1 MNFHKPDMEKQSKH
15 ASIFLDIAKSIRS
28 GKLRAGEKT
37 PSEND
42 IIAAYGVSNTT
53 ARKALSELERA
64 GLAKRVRGKG
74 TVVTAGGKTLTREIG
89 SFDAF
94 KGSFSENLV
103 REGFIP
109 KVEIVESGVVSDF
122 CGAAIGGNFYEI
134 KGKIFKIRMLRYG
147 GALLLKDETRYLNLD
162 LCDGIQ
168 KLGDFDP
175 ARINARIAIRHKDRK
190 GCAGVFGR
198 RRLQVEIFSQKT
210 EVPDFFG
217 GGVPYEKRRS
227 CGNGKLVL
235 QRRKIQIFNRNPRLK
250 RRIL

>member
-1 MNFHKPDMEKQSKH
+1 MTFHKPDMEKQSKH

-175 ARINARIAIRHKDRK
+175 LALTLESQFGIRIEKVARAFSVVDACKSKYFPKKQKSLIFLEGACLTKNGEVVEMESSYYNAERYK
-190 GCAGVFGR
+190 
-198 RRLQVEIFSQKT
+198 FSIET
-210 EVPDFFG
+210 
-217 GGVPYEKRRS
+217 RA
-227 CGNGKLVL
+227 
-235 QRRKIQIFNRNPRLK
+235 
-250 RRIL
+250 